1 MAPESTTKVEDGGI
15 TVDVVVTVVAK
26 VWLLD
31 LLLPSSQLLGLP
43 SWLPPMVLS
52 LVASRQ

>member
-1 MAPESTTKVEDGGI
+1 MAPESTTKVGDVGI
-15 TVDVVVTVVAK
+15 TVDVVVTGVVKA
-26 VWLLD
+26 LLLN

-43 SWLPPMVLS
+43 SWLPPIVLS